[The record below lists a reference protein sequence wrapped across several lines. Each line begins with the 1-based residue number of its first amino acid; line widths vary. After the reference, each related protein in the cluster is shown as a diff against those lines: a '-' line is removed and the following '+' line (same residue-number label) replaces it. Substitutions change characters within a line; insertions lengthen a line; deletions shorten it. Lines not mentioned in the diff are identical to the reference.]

1 MESSK
6 FITVQISAK
15 IYAGFQ
21 YKIPKDVI
29 KNMTSEEIVLHTKK
43 YMKNFFETYNLY
55 LLKNGV
61 DELELHFH
69 DDIPY
74 NRDIIYLCDATHA

>member
-1 MESSK
+1 MESGK
-6 FITVQISAK
+6 FMTIQLSAK

-29 KNMTSEEIVLHTKK
+29 KNMTSEEIILHTKK

-61 DELELHFH
+61 DDLELHFH

-74 NRDIIYLCDATHA
+74 NRDIIYLCDSTHS